1 MIVNLFAG
9 QPKFIEIIIN
19 HVIKKPRPMKSR
31 LFTIDTRDLL
41 HGLLVAFLTSLITG
55 TIDMLSKGTSFDW
68 ATMQPVLIAGIS
80 AGLSY
85 ILKNLATNSQNQLF
99 RKEPV

>member
-9 QPKFIEIIIN
+9 QPKFIELILNSIL
-19 HVIKKPRPMKSR
+19 KKPKTMKSK

-41 HGLLVAFLTSLITG
+41 HGLLVAFLTALITG

-68 ATMQPVLIAGIS
+68 ATMKPVLIAGIS

-85 ILKNLATNSQNQLF
+85 ILKNLATNSHNQLF

>member
-9 QPKFIEIIIN
+9 QPKFIELILNSIL
-19 HVIKKPRPMKSR
+19 KKPKTMKSK

-41 HGLLVAFLTSLITG
+41 HGLLVAFLTALITG

-68 ATMQPVLIAGIS
+68 ETMKPVLIAGIS

-85 ILKNLATNSQNQLF
+85 ILKNLATNSHNQLF